1 MSFSASCA
9 FNIDPLRLANIR
21 ILFELFGCLL
31 VRSHVSVIEV
41 AAVTIMPQSHLRT
54 LCMLCQKKAHAFSTA
69 VVALSIGIK
78 CLVAFS

>member
-21 ILFELFGCLL
+21 VLFELFGCLL

-41 AAVTIMPQSHLRT
+41 AAVTIMTTISASAT
-54 LCMLCQKKAHAFSTA
+54 KAFKNIVHAMPEEGPCVQCCS
-69 VVALSIGIK
+69 SG
-78 CLVAFS
+78 S